1 MGQALKLTAWGI
13 GIGLAGAFAVTR
25 LLSSLLLGVSA
36 TDPLT
41 FVAVPVVLAV
51 VAMGAAFIPVRRAT
65 QVDPA
70 IALRHE

>member
-1 MGQALKLTAWGI
+1 L
-13 GIGLAGAFAVTR
+13 
-25 LLSSLLLGVSA
+25 SA

-41 FVAVPVVLAV
+41 FVAVTVVLAV
-51 VAMGAAFIPVRRAT
+51 VAMGAAFIPVRRAM